1 MSPDSSLFP
10 GRCSAGRW
18 RIHDWRIRQVS
29 SRLIPVP
36 PADRRVGALCSS
48 MERYDSTCTQ
58 LTVAEISFRLGF
70 QEPDSFFRAFHPWT
84 GQTPERLRAAGTS

>member
-1 MSPDSSLFP
+1 
-10 GRCSAGRW
+10 
-18 RIHDWRIRQVS
+18 
-29 SRLIPVP
+29 
-36 PADRRVGALCSS
+36 